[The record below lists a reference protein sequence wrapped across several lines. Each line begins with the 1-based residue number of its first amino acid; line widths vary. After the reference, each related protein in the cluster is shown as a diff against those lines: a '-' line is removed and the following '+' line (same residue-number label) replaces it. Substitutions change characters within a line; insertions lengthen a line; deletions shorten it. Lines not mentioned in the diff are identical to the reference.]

1 MCIICN
7 NNINDLILLTKIK
20 IENCNNIT
28 KIPKEL
34 INLKKIKIIK
44 CYNFEI
50 IPKELINLEKLYVHY
65 FNKIHKLPLE
75 LINITKLQLDYHY
88 LKNQSTMYFYSN
100 NIKEIIKIIKY
111 INTIS

>member
-7 NNINDLILLTKIK
+7 NNINDLILLKKIK
-20 IENCNNIT
+20 IENCNKIK

-75 LINITKLQLDYHY
+75 LINMNKLQLDYHY
-88 LKNQSTMYFYSN
+88 FNNQSAMYFYSN
-100 NIKEIIKIIKY
+100 DYNEIKKILKFLNNI
-111 INTIS
+111 